1 MIPEPVRVRTDSHD
15 VLGSLLGSGLVL
27 TAGDALPDV
36 GGGIRVH
43 LSESAHDGRV
53 AWRDPSTGAA
63 LVALDHGIGSARVRW
78 GVLPEGHRAPCAV
91 LTGDG
96 PLRTAVVPE
105 VDGATV
111 DTRDIDQEVT
121 GAALVC
127 GDLLLGVALPGRETR
142 VLAAS
147 ALLAF
152 PEARDVLAD
161 HALPVQADSV
171 GSVAAVDIDLHLALQ
186 WFGEVTAGPAPSDP
200 SEHARLTDMC
210 LSMVRASPRAA
221 LEAAAAA
228 ERPGP
233 LHAAL
238 DRLTADPGTPV
249 EVFMD
254 LVLFAV
260 RGLEAWEADMCAV
273 AARRLEAADVP
284 SEHEAVRAEGTVTA
298 HRLAAQLMGR
308 QGRFAA
314 GSDAVTAL
322 RGFLRGLPDDEHD
335 RYRTIEI
342 DTLWALAVALMDVER
357 FQEADGILGDL
368 VDSCVAAAERGVVGS
383 RSQLVDALIARSG
396 ALAATG
402 LAAEALRSAT
412 EAVRV
417 CEELRVCAPD
427 SHTQDLAT
435 AHLQRASVLRY
446 FGREDE
452 AAAAESL
459 SQEVREQGPEVPANP
474 AMSVRLL
481 ASRGREHAVAGRH
494 TEALEVFTDM
504 VRIVRAE
511 GVRGSGGRAYLA
523 MALLGQGDALFETGH
538 KERALEAS
546 AEAVDV
552 CRQGGVDL
560 AGPGSSLM
568 MPLVRHARLLHSM
581 GRTRAVLDATI
592 EIEDLAGEVDLGA
605 GVLAS
610 GRAESAAMRAFTLW
624 FLGRDREAL
633 DAAESALGLI
643 ADLPG
648 GSYVR
653 GQETAVRGL
662 RDTLVT
668 TLEHSGSGP
677 EDPAGDPL
685 RTGVRLSGTS
695 VVQLNSGLFDMAL
708 GMASE
713 AIEILRSSGEEG
725 PEALKA
731 LAQAHAVRAWAHP
744 ENGALEAVVADAE
757 AALHLMRNGAEG
769 AAPRFLSSTLRTRGW
784 ALIRLERW
792 EEAVPALVE
801 SVASTRAE
809 VERGGAPSQ
818 NLADQVGQLARAYTW
833 LGRYHH
839 ALPHAAEAVALG
851 RAIMA
856 SGDDPDAAGELLGRH
871 LTYLAFPLWKVGDAE
886 AVTVAEEAVRV
897 LEGLGE
903 RTPARDRTLAEAR
916 QLLDA
921 VRGPGGSS
929 TE

>member
-1 MIPEPVRVRTDSHD
+1 LIPEPVRVRTDDHES
-15 VLGSLLGSGLVL
+15 LGALLGPGIVL
-27 TAGDALPDV
+27 TAGDVIPAV
-36 GGGIRVH
+36 GEGVRVQR
-43 LSESAHDGRV
+43 SDTAHDGRV
-53 AWRDPSTGAA
+53 VWRDPSSGAA
-63 LVALDHGIGSARVRW
+63 LVDVDGGVGSARVRW
-78 GVLPEGHRAPCAV
+78 GVLPEGPRVPCAV

-96 PLRTAVVPE
+96 PVRTALVP
-105 VDGATV
+105 DGDGPAV
-111 DTRDIDQEVT
+111 DTRDIDREVT

-127 GDLLLGVALPGRETR
+127 GDLLLGVAVPGPDTP
-142 VLAAS
+142 VLTAS
-147 ALLAF
+147 ELLAV
-152 PEARDVLAD
+152 PEVRDILAD
-161 HALPVQADSV
+161 HGLSDRADRV
-171 GSVAAVDIDLHLALQ
+171 GSAVPADTDVDLARERLRTIVSA
-186 WFGEVTAGPAPSDP
+186 PPPSDP
-200 SEHARLTDMC
+200 TEYARLTDTC
-210 LSMVRASPRAA
+210 LGLARALPHE
-221 LEAAAAA
+221 LLLAAASSA

-238 DRLTADPGTPV
+238 DRLIADPDTPV

-254 LVLFAV
+254 LVLFDV
-260 RGLEAWEADMCAV
+260 RGLEAWEADVCAV
-273 AARRLEAADVP
+273 AARRLEVADVP
-284 SEHEAVRAEGTVTA
+284 SEHEAARAEGTVRA
-298 HRLAAQLMGR
+298 HHLAARLMGR

-335 RYRTIEI
+335 RYRTIEM
-342 DTLWALAVALMDVER
+342 DTLWALAVALADAEKLR
-357 FQEADGILGDL
+357 EAEGVLGDL

-383 RSQLVDALIARSG
+383 RSQLVDALLARSG
-396 ALAATG
+396 ALVATG

-417 CEELRVCAPD
+417 CEELRVSAPD
-427 SHTQDLAT
+427 SHTQDLAN
-435 AHLQRASVLRY
+435 AHLHRASVLRY
-446 FGREDE
+446 LGREDE
-452 AAAAESL
+452 AAAAEAL
-459 SQEVREQGPEVPANP
+459 SQEAREQGPEVPTTP

-494 TEALEVFTDM
+494 TEALAVFTDM

-511 GVRGSGGRAYLA
+511 DVRGSGGRAFLV
-523 MALLGQGDALFETGH
+523 MGLLGQGDALFATGH
-538 KERALEAS
+538 KERALEAF

-581 GRTRAVLDATI
+581 GRTRAVLAATI

-610 GRAESAAMRAFTLW
+610 GRAESAAMRAFTLR

-633 DAAESALGLI
+633 DAAETALGLI

-668 TLEHSGSGP
+668 TLEQSGSGP

-685 RTGVRLSGTS
+685 RTGVRLSDTS

-725 PEALKA
+725 SEALKA

-744 ENGALEAVVADAE
+744 GNALEAAVADAE

-769 AAPRFLSSTLRTRGW
+769 AAPRFLNSTLRTRGW
-784 ALIRLERW
+784 ALSLLERW

-809 VERGGAPSQ
+809 VERGGAPSR
-818 NLADQVGQLARAYTW
+818 NLADQVGLLARAYTW
-833 LGRYHH
+833 LGRHH
-839 ALPHAAEAVALG
+839 DALPHAAEAVALG
-851 RAIMA
+851 RAIVA
-856 SGDDPDAAGELLGRH
+856 SGDDPDAAGELLGRY

-903 RTPARDRTLAEAR
+903 RTPARDRTLGEAR

-921 VRGPGGSS
+921 VRDPGGSAA
-929 TE
+929 E